1 LSQKCN
7 SNTSGPAF
15 LPEARRERT
24 RKRDIP
30 VVLREQTTYRGIMKI
45 KIALCVLSSLSFL
58 GSTAR
63 GQEYSKFDL
72 FTGFSYARAN
82 PSGTTLPSFNM
93 YGGEASLAYNANRWL
108 SGVVDFAGY
117 RTSQLTALQPKGFNG
132 NMYTYLFGPR
142 ISYRNSTRVTPFAQT
157 LFGVAHALNGTYLN
171 GKQTDFAMTV
181 GGGLDLRLSRRISL
195 RPVQADYLLTH
206 FNEFETFQLNTSNSW
221 QKNVRLATGVVF
233 HF

>member
-1 LSQKCN
+1 
-7 SNTSGPAF
+7 
-15 LPEARRERT
+15 
-24 RKRDIP
+24 
-30 VVLREQTTYRGIMKI
+30 MKI
-45 KIALCVLSSLSFL
+45 KVVLCVLGLLSFL

-72 FTGFSYARAN
+72 FTGFSYSRAN

-108 SGVVDFAGY
+108 SGVFDFAGY
-117 RTSQLTALQPKGFNG
+117 RTSQLTSLEPKGFNG

-142 ISYRNSTRVTPFAQT
+142 ISYRHMGRVTPFGQA

-171 GKQTDFAMTV
+171 GKQTDFAMSV
-181 GGGLDLRLSRRISL
+181 GGGFDFRLSRRISI
-195 RPVQADYLLTH
+195 RPIQADYLLTH
-206 FNEFETFQLNTSNSW
+206 FNEFETFQFNTSNST
-221 QKNVRLATGVVF
+221 QNNLRLSTGVVF